1 MRKIV
6 LQYRYW
12 PLPILIWTLVVLVS
26 FLWNQTQIEQKAL
39 LLANDRAQFVF
50 KMVESVRLWN
60 ARHGGV
66 YAPVDDY
73 TQPNP
78 YLKVPE
84 REITTPSGT
93 ALTMINP
100 AYMTRQ
106 LTDVVAELSQLRLHL
121 TSLKPLNPNNEPDT
135 WERSQLEKFERGVGE
150 VSELVGQGSEAVFR
164 FIAPLR
170 VQQPCLK
177 CHEHQGYRLG
187 DIRGGVSV
195 SFAAAPLLAP
205 ETVQLRNIGLTHL
218 AVWLLLSGLTLF
230 ALSSFRRQMLALET
244 AKAQTESLVERR
256 TAELRAEVA
265 ERQQAEA
272 QLRLFIESSGE
283 GIIGMNLQGLCTLV
297 NPEALRR
304 LGMTQPE
311 ELLGRPLHELIHH
324 SYADGRVHPVDEC
337 ALHATL
343 RSGRVVHDDS
353 DVFWR
358 PDGSCFPVEYR
369 SHPLYNDGRLLG
381 AVVTFSDIT
390 ARKQAETQLRKLSS
404 AVEHSPASAIITDSE
419 GNIEYVNPRFVEMT
433 GYLPEEVIGQN
444 PRIWQS
450 GITPLK
456 TYQRLWATIKG
467 GEVWH
472 GEVLN
477 KAKDGHLFWENARI
491 SPIKNDDGE
500 ITHFVAVKEDI
511 TERKAQE
518 EIIWRQAHYDG
529 LTGLPNRELFAMRLE
544 QALNQADLS
553 EAQAGLLY
561 IDLDGFKQVNDS
573 FGHAAGDTLLREAAR
588 RLLTCVRDSDTVARL
603 GGDEFA
609 MVLAQVHGV
618 SGAQVVAQKV
628 LQVLMQP
635 FQLQE
640 QGVTLS
646 ASVGIVLYPD
656 DGDTAD
662 ALLRHA
668 DTAMYRA
675 KEAGRN
681 AYRFYK
687 EPG

>member
-1 MRKIV
+1 MSKVV

-12 PLPILIWTLVVLVS
+12 PLPILIWTLVVLAS
-26 FLWNQTQIEQKAL
+26 FLWNQGEMERKAFQ
-39 LLANDRAQFVF
+39 LANDRAQFVF

-66 YAPVDDY
+66 YAPIDDY

-78 YLKVPE
+78 YLEVPE
-84 REITTPSGT
+84 REISTPSGRP
-93 ALTMINP
+93 LTMINP

-121 TSLKPLNPNNEPDT
+121 TSLKPLNPYNAPDG
-135 WERSQLEKFERGVGE
+135 WERAQLERFEHGVGE
-150 VSELVGQGSEAVFR
+150 VSELVGRGDEAVFR

-177 CHEHQGYRLG
+177 CHLHQGYKLG

-205 ETVQLRNIGLTHL
+205 EAVQLRNIALTHL

-230 ALSSFRRQMLALET
+230 ALSRFRRQMLALET
-244 AKAQTESLVERR
+244 AKAQTEVLVERR
-256 TAELRAEVA
+256 TAELRAEVE

-283 GIIGMNLQGLCTLV
+283 GIIGMNLLGSCTLV
-297 NPEALRR
+297 NPEALRL
-304 LGMTQPE
+304 LGLARPE
-311 ELLGRPLHELIHH
+311 QLLGRPVHDLIHH
-324 SYADGRVHPVDEC
+324 SYADGRSHPLSEC
-337 ALHATL
+337 ALHTTL
-343 RSGRVVHDDS
+343 RDGSVVHDDS

-358 PDGSCFPVEYR
+358 ADGSHFPVEYR

-390 ARKQAETQLRKLSS
+390 ARKEAEALLRKLSS

-433 GYLPEEVIGQN
+433 GYRPDEVLGQN
-444 PRIWQS
+444 PRLWQS
-450 GITPLK
+450 GLTPLK
-456 TYQRLWATIKG
+456 TYQRMWATIKG

-477 KAKDGHLFWENARI
+477 KAKDGHLFWESARI
-491 SPIKNDDGE
+491 SPIKNEAGQ

-511 TERKAQE
+511 TERKAHE
-518 EIIWRQAHYDG
+518 EAIWRQAHYDG
-529 LTGLPNRELFAMRLE
+529 LTGLPNRDLFATRLE

-553 EAQAGLLY
+553 AGEVGLLY
-561 IDLDGFKQVNDS
+561 IDLDGFKQVNDTL
-573 FGHAAGDTLLREAAR
+573 GHAVGDELLRQVAR
-588 RLLTCVRDSDTVARL
+588 RLLGCVRDSDTVARL

-609 MVLAQVHGV
+609 MVLARVHG
-618 SGAQVVAQKV
+618 SEGAQVVAQKV
-628 LQVLMQP
+628 LQVLGEP

-640 QGVTLS
+640 QEAGLS
-646 ASVGIVLYPD
+646 ASVGIVRYPP
-656 DGDTAD
+656 DGATPDE
-662 ALLRHA
+662 LLRRA
-668 DTAMYRA
+668 DEAMYRA
-675 KEAGRN
+675 KASGRN
-681 AYRFYK
+681 AFRFYK
-687 EPG
+687 DPA

>member
-39 LLANDRAQFVF
+39 QLANDRAQFVF

-73 TQPNP
+73 TLPNP

-93 ALTMINP
+93 TLTMINP

-121 TSLKPLNPNNEPDT
+121 TSLKPLNPNNAPDS
-135 WERSQLEKFERGVGE
+135 WERSQLEKFERGTGE
-150 VSELVGQGSEAVFR
+150 VSELVGQGAQAIFR

-230 ALSSFRRQMLALET
+230 ALSRFRRQMLALEM

-297 NPEALRR
+297 NPEALRM
-304 LGMTQPE
+304 LGMARPDD
-311 ELLGRPLHELIHH
+311 LLGQPLHELIHY
-324 SYADGRVHPVDEC
+324 SYADGRVHPVEEC

-358 PDGSCFPVEYR
+358 QDGSSFPVEYR
-369 SHPLYNDGRLLG
+369 SHPLHTDGRLLG

-444 PRIWQS
+444 PRMWQS

-491 SPIKNDDGE
+491 SPIKNDDGV

-635 FQLQE
+635 FQLHE

-681 AYRFYK
+681 AFRFYK
-687 EPG
+687 DPV

>member
-1 MRKIV
+1 MKKIV

-12 PLPILIWTLVVLVS
+12 PLPILIWTLVVVAS
-26 FLWNQTQIEQKAL
+26 FLWNQAEMERKSFLVAS
-39 LLANDRAQFVF
+39 DRAQFVF

-73 TQPNP
+73 TRPNP

-84 REITTPSGT
+84 REISTPSGT

-121 TSLKPLNPNNEPDT
+121 TSLKPLNPNNEPDG
-135 WERSQLEKFERGVGE
+135 WERAQLEKFEQGVGE
-150 VSELVGQGSEAVFR
+150 VSELVGQGEEALFR

-205 ETVQLRNIGLTHL
+205 EAVQLRNIAATHL

-230 ALSSFRRQMLALET
+230 ALTRFRDQMLALET
-244 AKAQTESLVERR
+244 AKAQTEVLVQLR
-256 TAELRAEVA
+256 TAELRAEVE

-283 GIIGMNLQGLCTLV
+283 GIIGMNLLGLCTLV
-297 NPEALRR
+297 NPEALRL
-304 LGMTQPE
+304 LGLEQPE
-311 ELLGRPLHELIHH
+311 QLLGRPVHELIHH
-324 SYADGRVHPVDEC
+324 SYADGRAHPLSEC

-343 RSGRVVHDDS
+343 RDGSVVHDDS

-358 PDGSCFPVEYR
+358 ADGSHFPVEYR
-369 SHPLYNDGRLLG
+369 SHPLYTDGRLLG

-390 ARKQAETQLRKLSS
+390 ARKQAEAQLRKLSS

-419 GNIEYVNPRFVEMT
+419 GTIEYVNPRFVEMT
-433 GYLPEEVIGQN
+433 GYQPEEVIGQN
-444 PRIWQS
+444 PRLWQS

-456 TYQRLWATIKG
+456 TYQRLWATIKN

-477 KAKDGHLFWENARI
+477 KAKDGHLFWESAQI
-491 SPIKNDDGE
+491 SPIKDDSGR

-511 TERKAQE
+511 TERKAQQE
-518 EIIWRQAHYDG
+518 AIWRQAHHDG
-529 LTGLPNRELFAMRLE
+529 LTGLPNRELFAARLQ
-544 QALNQADLS
+544 QALNQADVGDS
-553 EAQAGLLY
+553 EAGLLY
-561 IDLDGFKQVNDS
+561 IDLDGFKQVNDNL
-573 FGHAAGDTLLREAAR
+573 GHAAGDALLREAAR

-618 SGAQVVAQKV
+618 AGVQVVAQKV
-628 LQVLMQP
+628 LQVLTEP
-635 FQLQE
+635 FAVHE
-640 QGVTLS
+640 QRVTLS
-646 ASVGIVLYPD
+646 ASVGIVFYPA
-656 DGDTAD
+656 DGATAEELLRRAD
-662 ALLRHA
+662 A
-668 DTAMYRA
+668 AMYCA

-681 AYRFYK
+681 RYCFYK
-687 EPG
+687 PPA

>member
-1 MRKIV
+1 
-6 LQYRYW
+6 
-12 PLPILIWTLVVLVS
+12 VVLAS
-26 FLWNQTQIEQKAL
+26 FLWNQGEMERKAFQ
-39 LLANDRAQFVF
+39 LANDRAQFVF

-66 YAPVDDY
+66 YAPIDDY

-78 YLKVPE
+78 YLQVPE
-84 REITTPSGT
+84 REVTTPAGT
-93 ALTMINP
+93 RLTMINP

-121 TSLKPLNPNNEPDT
+121 TSLKPLNPHNAPDA
-135 WERSQLEKFERGVGE
+135 WERAQLERFEGGMGE
-150 VSELVGQGSEAVFR
+150 ASELVGRGGDAVFR

-177 CHEHQGYRLG
+177 CHAHQGYKLG

-205 ETVQLRNIGLTHL
+205 EAMQLRNIALTHL

-230 ALSSFRRQMLALET
+230 ALTRFRRQMLALAA
-244 AKAQTESLVERR
+244 AKAQTECLVEQR

-283 GIIGMNLQGLCTLV
+283 GIIGMNLQGLCTLA
-297 NPEALRR
+297 NPEALRL
-304 LGMTQPE
+304 LGLARPE
-311 ELLGRPLHELIHH
+311 QLLGRPVHELIHH
-324 SYADGRVHPVDEC
+324 SYADGSRHAPSEC
-337 ALHATL
+337 ALYGTL
-343 RSGRVVHDDS
+343 RDGSVVHDDG

-358 PDGSCFPVEYR
+358 ADGSCFPVEYR

-381 AVVTFSDIT
+381 AVVTFTDIT
-390 ARKQAETQLRKLSS
+390 ARKEAEALLRKLSS
-404 AVEHSPASAIITDSE
+404 AVEHSPAAAIITDSE
-419 GNIEYVNPRFVEMT
+419 GTIEYVNPRFVEMT
-433 GYLPEEVIGQN
+433 GYQPEEVIGQN
-444 PRIWQS
+444 PRLWQS
-450 GITPLK
+450 GMTPLK

-491 SPIKNDDGE
+491 SPIRNDAGV

-511 TERKAQE
+511 TARKAQE
-518 EIIWRQAHYDG
+518 EAIWRQAHYDG
-529 LTGLPNRELFAMRLE
+529 LTGLPNRELFTARLE

-553 EAQAGLLY
+553 EGEVGLLY
-561 IDLDGFKQVNDS
+561 VDLDGFKQVNDS
-573 FGHAAGDTLLREAAR
+573 LGHAAGDELLRQVAR

-609 MVLAQVHGV
+609 LVLAQVHGAA
-618 SGAQVVAQKV
+618 GAQIVAQKV
-628 LQVLMQP
+628 LQVLSAP
-635 FQLQE
+635 FPVQGQE
-640 QGVTLS
+640 AALS
-646 ASVGIVLYPD
+646 ASVGITCYPA
-656 DGDTAD
+656 DGATAEELLRRAD
-662 ALLRHA
+662 A
-668 DTAMYRA
+668 AMYRA

-681 AYRFYK
+681 AFRFYNN
-687 EPG
+687 PA

>member
-1 MRKIV
+1 MSKVV

-12 PLPILIWTLVVLVS
+12 PLPILIWTLVVLAS
-26 FLWNQTQIEQKAL
+26 FLWNQGEMERKAFQ
-39 LLANDRAQFVF
+39 LANDRAQFVF

-66 YAPVDDY
+66 YAPIDDY

-78 YLKVPE
+78 YLEVPE
-84 REITTPSGT
+84 REIATPAGT
-93 ALTMINP
+93 RLTMINP

-121 TSLKPLNPNNEPDT
+121 TSLKPLNPNNEPDS
-135 WERSQLEKFERGVGE
+135 WERAQLEKFERGMGE
-150 VSELVGQGSEAVFR
+150 VSELVGQGEESVFR

-177 CHEHQGYRLG
+177 CHLHQGYKLG
-187 DIRGGVSV
+187 DVRGGVSV

-205 ETVQLRNIGLTHL
+205 ETAQLRNITLTHL

-230 ALSSFRRQMLALET
+230 ALSRFRRQMLALEA
-244 AKAQTESLVERR
+244 AKAQTEGLVEQR
-256 TAELRAEVA
+256 TAQLRDEVA

-297 NPEALRR
+297 NPEALRL
-304 LGMTQPE
+304 LGMERPGQ
-311 ELLGRPLHELIHH
+311 LQGKPLHDLVHH
-324 SYADGRVHPVDEC
+324 SYADGRPHPLDEC

-343 RSGRVVHDDS
+343 RQGSVVHDDS

-358 PDGSCFPVEYR
+358 ADGSSFPVEYR
-369 SHPLYNDGRLLG
+369 SHPLYNGDRLLG
-381 AVVTFSDIT
+381 AVVTFSDIS
-390 ARKQAETQLRKLSS
+390 ARKEAEAQLRKLSS

-419 GNIEYVNPRFVEMT
+419 GTIEYVNPRFVAMT
-433 GYLPEEVIGQN
+433 GYQPEEVIGQN

-450 GITPLK
+450 GMTPLK

-491 SPIKNDDGE
+491 SPIRNDAGV

-518 EIIWRQAHYDG
+518 EAIWRQAHHDG
-529 LTGLPNRELFAMRLE
+529 LTGLPNRELFAARLE
-544 QALNQADLS
+544 HALNQVDVDGGETA
-553 EAQAGLLY
+553 LLY
-561 IDLDGFKQVNDS
+561 VDLDGFKQVNDN
-573 FGHAAGDTLLREAAR
+573 FGHAAGDALLQQVAR

-609 MVLAQVHGV
+609 IVLAQVHGAA
-618 SGAQVVAQKV
+618 GAEVAAQKV
-628 LQVLMQP
+628 LQVLVESFPLAKQAA
-635 FQLQE
+635 
-640 QGVTLS
+640 TLS
-646 ASVGIVLYPD
+646 ASIGIALYPTD
-656 DGDTAD
+656 ATTAD
-662 ALLRHA
+662 DLLRRA
-668 DTAMYRA
+668 DGAMYGA
-675 KEAGRN
+675 KAAGRN
-681 AYRFYK
+681 RYCFYK
-687 EPG
+687 NPV

>member
-26 FLWNQTQIEQKAL
+26 FLWNQAQMEQKAL
-39 LLANDRAQFVF
+39 QLANDRAQFVF

-66 YAPVDDY
+66 YAPIDDY

-78 YLKVPE
+78 YLDVPE

-93 ALTMINP
+93 TLTMINP

-121 TSLKPLNPNNEPDT
+121 TSLKPLNPHNAPDA
-135 WERSQLEKFERGVGE
+135 WERSQLEKFEHGVGE
-150 VSELVGQGSEAVFR
+150 VSELVGQGEQAVFR

-205 ETVQLRNIGLTHL
+205 EAVQLRNIGLTHL

-230 ALSSFRRQMLALET
+230 ALSRFRRQMLALES
-244 AKAQTESLVERR
+244 AKAQTECMVEQR

-297 NPEALRR
+297 NPEALRL
-304 LGMTQPE
+304 LGMARPE
-311 ELLGRPLHELIHH
+311 QLLGRAVHELIHH

-337 ALHATL
+337 ALHGTL
-343 RSGRVVHDDS
+343 RDGSVVHDDS

-358 PDGSCFPVEYR
+358 ADGSRFPVEYR

-390 ARKQAETQLRKLSS
+390 ARKEAEAQLRKLSS
-404 AVEHSPASAIITDSE
+404 AVEHSPAAAIITDSE
-419 GNIEYVNPRFVEMT
+419 GTIEYVNPRFVEMT
-433 GYLPEEVIGQN
+433 GYQPEEVIGQN
-444 PRIWQS
+444 PRLWQS
-450 GITPLK
+450 GMTPLK

-491 SPIKNDDGE
+491 SPIKNDAGV

-518 EIIWRQAHYDG
+518 EFIWRQAHFDG
-529 LTGLPNRELFAMRLE
+529 LTGLPNRELFAKRLE
-544 QALNQADLS
+544 QALNQTDLS

-573 FGHAAGDTLLREAAR
+573 FGHAAGDTLLREVAR

-640 QGVTLS
+640 QSVTLS
-646 ASVGIVLYPD
+646 ASVGIVFYPD
-656 DGDTAD
+656 DGATAD
-662 ALLRHA
+662 ELLRRA
-668 DTAMYRA
+668 DAAMYRA

-681 AYRFYK
+681 GYRFYK
-687 EPG
+687 DPV

>member
-12 PLPILIWTLVVLVS
+12 PLPILIWTLVVVVS
-26 FLWNQTQIEQKAL
+26 FLWNQAEMERKSFLVAS
-39 LLANDRAQFVF
+39 DRAQFVF

-73 TQPNP
+73 TRPNP

-84 REITTPSGT
+84 REISTPSGT

-121 TSLKPLNPNNEPDT
+121 TSLKPLNPNNEPDG
-135 WERSQLEKFERGVGE
+135 WERAQLEKFEQGVGE
-150 VSELVGQGSEAVFR
+150 VSELVGQGDAALFR

-205 ETVQLRNIGLTHL
+205 EAVQLRNIAATHL

-230 ALSSFRRQMLALET
+230 ALTRFRDQMLALET
-244 AKAQTESLVERR
+244 AKAQTEVLVQLR
-256 TAELRAEVA
+256 TAELRAEVE

-283 GIIGMNLQGLCTLV
+283 GIIGMNLLGLCTLV
-297 NPEALRR
+297 NPEALRL
-304 LGMTQPE
+304 LGLEQPE
-311 ELLGRPLHELIHH
+311 QLLGRPVHELIHH
-324 SYADGRVHPVDEC
+324 SYADGRAHPLHEC

-343 RSGRVVHDDS
+343 RDGRVVHDDS

-358 PDGSCFPVEYR
+358 ADGGHFPVEYR
-369 SHPLYNDGRLLG
+369 SHPLYSGGRLLG

-390 ARKQAETQLRKLSS
+390 ARKQAEAQLRKLSS

-419 GNIEYVNPRFVEMT
+419 GTIEYVNPRFVEMT
-433 GYLPEEVIGQN
+433 GYQPEEVIGQN
-444 PRIWQS
+444 PRLWQS

-477 KAKDGHLFWENARI
+477 KAKDGRLFWESAQI
-491 SPIKNDDGE
+491 SPIKDDSGR

-511 TERKAQE
+511 TERKAQQDA
-518 EIIWRQAHYDG
+518 IWRQAHHDG
-529 LTGLPNRELFAMRLE
+529 LTGLPNRDLFAARLQ
-544 QALNQADLS
+544 QALNQADVGDS
-553 EAQAGLLY
+553 EAGLLY
-561 IDLDGFKQVNDS
+561 IDLDGFKQVNDNL
-573 FGHAAGDTLLREAAR
+573 GHAAGDALLREAAR

-618 SGAQVVAQKV
+618 AGVQVVAQKV
-628 LQVLMQP
+628 LQVLTEP
-635 FQLQE
+635 FTVQE
-640 QGVTLS
+640 QMVTLS
-646 ASVGIVLYPD
+646 ASVGIVFYPA
-656 DGDTAD
+656 DGATAEELLRRAD
-662 ALLRHA
+662 A
-668 DTAMYRA
+668 AMYSA

-681 AYRFYK
+681 RYCFYNA
-687 EPG
+687 PA

>member
-121 TSLKPLNPNNEPDT
+121 TSLKPLNPDNAPDT

-150 VSELVGQGSEAVFR
+150 VSELVGQGEQAVFR